1 MITAVF
7 QFLQATKEGSGNK
20 SKNLECI
27 EMVYNNNGYLFK
39 VPRNPSY
46 SQHII
51 CPMQAYLNKGGKM
64 YTGFERNLPPKV

>member
-1 MITAVF
+1 
-7 QFLQATKEGSGNK
+7 
-20 SKNLECI
+20 
-27 EMVYNNNGYLFK
+27 MVYNNNGYLFK